1 MKFYILG
8 PIIIAIILFV
18 LFLIG
23 IIQYKSLLISKKIK
37 LYILIPLRIISIII
51 LLILLLEPYL
61 SYYDYS
67 FKNKLNIY
75 IDNSKSI
82 GYNDITSEL
91 RSEETAKIASKL
103 SALPQTREDLL
114 SIQRNFYTKDG
125 LVADGRDM
133 GTVVFPSASLKIFL
147 EASPEVRA
155 KRRHLELQKRGQ
167 EVNMLDL
174 IADIEQRD
182 MKDRTRAISP
192 LIPAED
198 SVLIDSSNMSLDE
211 VLSFT
216 KKLTKKEF
224 NK

>member
-1 MKFYILG
+1 MSKLKILTIDG
-8 PIIIAIILFV
+8 PSASGKGSLSRNIAKHLGFKILDS
-18 LFLIG
+18 G
-23 IIQYKSLLISKKIK
+23 LLYRTYAYFSKLDSSVEEISNRINNEISFSFNESDVS
-37 LYILIPLRIISIII
+37 ILHEDI
-51 LLILLLEPYL
+51 
-61 SYYDYS
+61 
-67 FKNKLNIY
+67 
-75 IDNSKSI
+75 
-82 GYNDITSEL
+82 DITSLL
-91 RSEETAKIASKL
+91 RSETTAKIASQL

-114 SIQRNFYTKDG
+114 TIQRDFYNQDG

-133 GTVVFPSASLKIFL
+133 GTVVFPKAALKIFL
-147 EASPEVRA
+147 TASPEVRA

-174 IADIEQRD
+174 IADIELRD
-182 MKDRTRAISP
+182 MKDRTRTLSP

-198 SVLIDSSNMSLDE
+198 SVVIDSSNMSIDE